1 MYYDEP
7 LRGPLHGDL
16 FFCETKDLSN
26 LRVAETTSM
35 DVWSRRCY
43 SLDEVPIVHYIFS
56 ENLSF

>member
-1 MYYDEP
+1 MNRYADRYMEIY
-7 LRGPLHGDL
+7 

-26 LRVAETTSM
+26 LRVVETTSM